1 MLDAFSFISR
11 IIFSPL
17 LPAPNKSN
25 LVFIFEGVLIFILFR
40 CRNFVLKIRTL
51 ALVPAIPTVVK
62 RKSIR
67 RTLLGA
73 TSLSRINPIT
83 AMANREATKEDFT
96 TLIRSAILVNLHI
109 PLYKLKNR
117 NVEIFE
123 NNKMINT
130 YFISIKYSAGITKS
144 NRRA

>member
-1 MLDAFSFISR
+1 
-11 IIFSPL
+11 
-17 LPAPNKSN
+17 
-25 LVFIFEGVLIFILFR
+25 
-40 CRNFVLKIRTL
+40 
-51 ALVPAIPTVVK
+51 VPAIPTVVK

-73 TSLSRINPIT
+73 TFLSRINPIT
-83 AMANREATKEDFT
+83 AMANREAIKEDFT

>member
-1 MLDAFSFISR
+1 
-11 IIFSPL
+11 
-17 LPAPNKSN
+17 
-25 LVFIFEGVLIFILFR
+25 VE
-40 CRNFVLKIRTL
+40 
-51 ALVPAIPTVVK
+51 AIPTVVK

-73 TSLSRINPIT
+73 TLGSRTNTIT
-83 AMANREATKEDFT
+83 AIANREATKEDFI

-130 YFISIKYSAGITKS
+130 YFISAKYCVGIVKS